1 MPRYVYKCEKCKTSW
16 EELLALHADA
26 PPCPCCESTRV
37 EKQMPT
43 RFTIRTDGTYSK
55 NRKTILDQCGGSEE
69 EAKRMVAA
77 LRRQGY
83 DPSRHDFYEPGLADF
98 AYDAKAMIPHDSPRH
113 TMAQR
118 CAERGVG
125 IIDGP
130 AGLTIK
136 SQPREV
142 NRGGKRLAPHLVE
155 EVRKQRLAK
164 SPALAMRDQTE
175 LRQQIVEDHG
185 FALSEE

>member
-1 MPRYVYKCEKCKTSW
+1 MPKYVYKCEKCKASW
-16 EELLALHADA
+16 EELMALHADA
-26 PPCPCCESTRV
+26 PPCPCCESTQV

-43 RFTIRTDGTYSK
+43 RFAIRTDTTYSK
-55 NRKTILDQCGGSEE
+55 GRKTILDQCDGSQKQ
-69 EAKRMVAA
+69 AGRMVAA

-83 DPSRHDFYEPGLADF
+83 QPSIHDFYEPGLADF
-98 AYDAKAMIPHDSPRH
+98 PWDARAMIPHDSPRH

-130 AGLTIK
+130 AGLDIEVKPRGIK
-136 SQPREV
+136 
-142 NRGGKRLAPHLVE
+142 RGGKRLAPRLVE
-155 EVRKQRLAK
+155 EVRRQRLEK
-164 SPALAMRDQTE
+164 SPSLAMQDQTE

-185 FALSEE
+185 FALSGE